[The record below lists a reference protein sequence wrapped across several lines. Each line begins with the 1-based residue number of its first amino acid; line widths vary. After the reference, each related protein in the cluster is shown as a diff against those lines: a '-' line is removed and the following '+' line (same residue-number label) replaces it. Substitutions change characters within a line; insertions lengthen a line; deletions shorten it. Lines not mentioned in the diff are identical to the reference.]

1 MFTSDRKFNQRLFI
15 SHELLGKY
23 VEHPNSPICNNRRY
37 GRNAGSVFRYR
48 GDMYRPSQ
56 DCSRLYGGNVS
67 LHKITKLDSQ
77 CLEEELY
84 LDNILD
90 IKNPFYKY
98 GGHQFNM
105 IVFRNKMIVATD
117 ALDLNFNFYQIVN
130 KINKKVFSF

>member
-1 MFTSDRKFNQRLFI
+1 
-15 SHELLGKY
+15 
-23 VEHPNSPICNNRRY
+23 
-37 GRNAGSVFRYR
+37 
-48 GDMYRPSQ
+48 MYRPSQ